1 MNFLRFYWAVFRES
15 FRHSLDIAQGAIF
28 IIIIVGGVIATGNPR
43 AKMTL
48 DQMDLS
54 GWKAAAIIFGLIILI
69 RLLLAPYWLY
79 QRSIARNI
87 ETPERT
93 IDFGLRCT
101 GFTVAKDEFTQ
112 VRFSLTNSLNI
123 ALQYQVDDVCVIL
136 EGEVIDFE
144 TPKQKRWIVGA
155 GTTAQYFYPRFAIDT
170 RLKTAMATARIV
182 YKFGLAGG
190 VLCRRA
196 VFSAELTIYLTDYA
210 YTIAEDY
217 EESIYTKGHSG

>member
-1 MNFLRFYWAVFRES
+1 MEFLRFYWAVLRES
-15 FRHSLDIAQGAIF
+15 FRHSLDIAQGVIF
-28 IIIIVGGVIATGNPR
+28 IAIIVGGVIATGNPR

-79 QRSIARNI
+79 QRSNARNI
-87 ETPERT
+87 ESPERT
-93 IDFGLRCT
+93 IDYGLRCT

-123 ALQYQVDDVCVIL
+123 ALQFQVDDACVIL
-136 EGEVIDFE
+136 DGQVIDCE
-144 TPKQKRWIVGA
+144 YPQNKIWIAGA
-155 GTTAQYFYPRFAIDT
+155 AATSQYFYPRFPIDT

-182 YKFGLAGG
+182 YKFGQAGG
-190 VLCRRA
+190 VLCRRV
-196 VFSAELTIYLTDYA
+196 VFSAELTISPKDFA
-210 YTIAEDY
+210 YTIVEDY
-217 EESIYTKGHSG
+217 EASI